1 MDVAQGAVVE
11 DAASRA
17 KRAVDDLAAAGLAVT
32 ARAVRERAGVRMGV
46 AADAA
51 RAHAEDVAAAGA
63 IPEIPEAVA
72 GRLEAVWREAVMAA
86 RGEHADAVTGWTQ
99 RLEDAHAE
107 RDDAAA
113 ELDRVET
120 LLASTVTER
129 DEALTDLAT
138 ARSEVMEAR
147 ARADDEAR
155 TLRDRLDTALHEH
168 AELGARSAAAEARA
182 ETLQAVLDRLQP
194 RNSSEPNQ

>member
-1 MDVAQGAVVE
+1 MDVEQGAVVE
-11 DAASRA
+11 DAVSRA

-51 RAHAEDVAAAGA
+51 RAHAEDLAAAGV
-63 IPEIPEAVA
+63 IPEIPEAVS

-86 RGEHADAVTGWTQ
+86 RGAHADAVTGWTQ
-99 RLEDAHAE
+99 RLEEAHAE

-120 LLASTVTER
+120 LLASTVSER
-129 DEALTDLAT
+129 DEALADLT
-138 ARSEVMEAR
+138 AARAEIVAAR
-147 ARADDEAR
+147 ARADEETR
-155 TLRDRLDTALHEH
+155 TLRDRLDTALREH
-168 AELGARSAAAEARA
+168 AELGARAAAAEARA
-182 ETLQAVLDRLQP
+182 ETLQVVLDRLQP
-194 RNSSEPNQ
+194 RGSSTTDQ